1 MKRERHLHRSMELW
15 KHRENRTVEKLR
27 EEGDGG
33 SYVVEEV
40 DFSNNL
46 GQKLMLMARVLV
58 IKTLYLES

>member
-46 GQKLMLMARVLV
+46 GQKLMLMYQL
-58 IKTLYLES
+58 